1 MSRARTRPTPLTLP
15 VIGLLVCA
23 PPLAGQGIDAARLRA
38 HTAALAH
45 DSMEGRGAASAGER
59 RAAAYL
65 VARLDEMGVR
75 PRPGQG
81 ADFRL
86 PLPLVAVSSD
96 DGAARMILRGPDGAR
111 ALRPPAFYASGGGA
125 ASFRDFAGALLYAG
139 ATPTALSALA
149 HRPRLEG
156 TVVVLGPPFD
166 GVEEVEAELARRGAE
181 GSLALVP
188 NEAFYQRLR
197 IVRGPTRFALAAGGT
212 DARGPS
218 ALPSV
223 VGGAE
228 VIEALGLAEEI
239 RPGDAPEGAR
249 PLGVELEA
257 RFAFATADT
266 LGWSV
271 AGLVPGTGPALES
284 EAILYVAHY
293 DHVHGGEPADGDS
306 IWNGFLD
313 NAAGAAMLLEI
324 ARAVAAAPAARP
336 VLFLFTTAEEQ
347 GLLGAEWF
355 VREQPW
361 PLAGIRAVI
370 NLDGGAP
377 PGVPEG
383 WVVAGGAQSEAGR
396 AVAESLQALG
406 YAVETPALRAD
417 SDHWAF
423 HRAGVPAVF
432 LLPGDGLRGL
442 SAQPTEARSARWFG
456 AHTPHDAWSADFP
469 FEGMAASAEAALAA
483 GRALADAPG
492 R

>member
-1 MSRARTRPTPLTLP
+1 MSRARTHAASLTLP
-15 VIGLLVCA
+15 VIGLLLCA
-23 PPLAGQGIDAARLRA
+23 AQLAAQGIDAARLRA
-38 HTAALAH
+38 HTGALAH

-65 VARLDEMGVR
+65 AGRLADIGVR
-75 PRPGQG
+75 PLPGHA

-86 PLPLVAVSSD
+86 PVPLVAVSSD
-96 DGAARMILRGPDGAR
+96 DDAARVILRGPAGAR
-111 ALRPPAFYASGGGA
+111 ALRPPAFYAAGGGA
-125 ASFRDFAGALLYAG
+125 TSFRDFAGTLLYAG
-139 ATPTALSALA
+139 ATPTALSALVD
-149 HRPRLEG
+149 RPHLEG
-156 TVVVLGPPFD
+156 TVVVLGPPFE
-166 GVEEVEAELARRGAE
+166 GVEEVETELARRGAE

-197 IVRGPTRFALAAGGT
+197 VVRGLTRFALAAGG
-212 DARGPS
+212 DVRGQSP
-218 ALPSV
+218 LPSV

-228 VIEALGLAEEI
+228 VIEALGLAGEI
-239 RPGDAPEGAR
+239 RPGDAPERAR
-249 PLGVELEA
+249 PLGVEVET
-257 RFAFATADT
+257 RFAFSTADA
-266 LGWSV
+266 LAWSV
-271 AGLVPGTGPALES
+271 AGMVPGTDPALAS
-284 EAILYVAHY
+284 EAVLYVAHY

-324 ARAVAAAPAARP
+324 ARALAEGPAARP

-355 VREQPW
+355 VRREPW

-377 PGVPEG
+377 PGEPEG

-396 AVAESLQALG
+396 AVAASLHALG

-432 LLPGDGLRGL
+432 ILPGDGLRGL
-442 SAQPTEARSARWFG
+442 SAEQTEARYARWFV
-456 AHTPHDAWSADFP
+456 AHTPRDEWSADFP
-469 FEGMAASAEAALAA
+469 FEGMAAYAAAALAA
-483 GRALADAPG
+483 GRALADAP
-492 R
+492 RR